1 MSARAIG
8 TATVSFGLV
17 SVPVKLYSAGD
28 TTAALSFNWLHKE
41 CGSRLKQQ
49 YVCAR
54 DGVVVERDEM
64 VKGYEFQRE
73 QYVLF
78 TPEELKALEEKA
90 SNTIEI
96 VEFVPAARVDRVYVD
111 KPIYLGPDRGGD
123 RPYRLLSQAMRE
135 TGLSALGRY
144 AARGKQYLVLLSPL
158 GEGVVMEQLR
168 YAHEV
173 RSFSEVPIGS
183 AEVKPK
189 ELELAVQLIR
199 QIATEEFHPESY
211 HDDVRDR
218 IMELIQRKVEGEDI
232 TQAPA
237 EAPPAQI
244 IDLMEALKASLARA
258 SGAAAEEAPAA
269 RKSAQRAAPAKKAA
283 AKKRTAGGTG

>member
-1 MSARAIG
+1 
-8 TATVSFGLV
+8 
-17 SVPVKLYSAGD
+17 
-28 TTAALSFNWLHKE
+28 
-41 CGSRLKQQ
+41 
-49 YVCAR
+49 
-54 DGVVVERDEM
+54 
-64 VKGYEFQRE
+64 
-73 QYVLF
+73 
-78 TPEELKALEEKA
+78 
-90 SNTIEI
+90 
-96 VEFVPAARVDRVYVD
+96 VDRVYLD

-173 RSFSEVPIGS
+173 RPFSEVPIGS

-189 ELELAVQLIR
+189 ELALAVQLIR

-211 HDDVRDR
+211 RDDVRDR

-283 AKKRTAGGTG
+283 AKKRAAGGTG